1 MVRNEVDDAVADDAI
16 RGVRR
21 EINSSDWTFDE
32 LDVGDACFFCTLLCP
47 SKHILFVRS
56 AVDSGLLLLH
66 SLHHS
71 CQPQ

>member
-1 MVRNEVDDAVADDAI
+1 MVRNEVNDAVADDAI

-32 LDVGDACFFCTLLCP
+32 FDVCDASFLCALFCP

-66 SLHHS
+66 FLHHS